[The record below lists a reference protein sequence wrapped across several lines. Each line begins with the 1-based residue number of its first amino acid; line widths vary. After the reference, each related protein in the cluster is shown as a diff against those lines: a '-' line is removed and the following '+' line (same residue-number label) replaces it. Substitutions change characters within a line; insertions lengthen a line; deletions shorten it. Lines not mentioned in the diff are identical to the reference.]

1 MTAYRYKCV
10 AAPRR
15 AKKTREHKTPADAL
29 AAAFEA
35 AIAVEV
41 AQGWEYLRTDL
52 APMEARSGLFGRVEE
67 SHQGVMVF
75 RRPAGAAIA
84 QDWPQHDRMRRDSA
98 ESEAA
103 PRRASLDDAPEIPR
117 LGAARID

>member
-84 QDWPQHDRMRRDSA
+84 RDWPQHDSA
-98 ESEAA
+98 ESRAA
-103 PRRASLDDAPEIPR
+103 IPRASLDDAPEIPR

>member
-84 QDWPQHDRMRRDSA
+84 QDWPETA
-98 ESEAA
+98 T
-103 PRRASLDDAPEIPR
+103 RRASLDDAPEIPR

>member
-1 MTAYRYKCV
+1 MAEYRYKCV

-15 AKKTREHKTPADAL
+15 AKKTRDHKTPADAL

-35 AIAVEV
+35 AIAREA

-52 APMEARSGLFGRVEE
+52 APMEARAGWFGGLTET
-67 SHQGVMVF
+67 HQGVMVF
-75 RRPAGAAIA
+75 RRAVAASA
-84 QDWPQHDRMRRDSA
+84 EEFRDSR
-98 ESEAA
+98 AA
-103 PRRASLDDAPEIPR
+103 PRGLGLDDAPEIPR